1 MSEESERGKKLKTKL
16 INHKMKNKKNWTR
29 QRKKRKPK
37 QWKKLKRLNEK
48 KKNTAIIEQSST
60 ILWKMC
66 HRYRGF
72 NKTIKAQDTACKD
85 AQ

>member
-1 MSEESERGKKLKTKL
+1 MKTKK
-16 INHKMKNKKNWTR
+16 IEE
-29 QRKKRKPK
+29 
-37 QWKKLKRLNEK
+37 LNEK
-48 KKNTAIIEQSST
+48 KTAAIIEQSST

-66 HRYRGF
+66 YRYRGF